1 MQLHVIRGRDA
12 ARHADLMEQV
22 WRLRYQTFVVD
33 FGWTLPM
40 ARDGREIDQFD
51 GDDTVHFALCEGD
64 RLLVYSRVLPTTGPH
79 LLADVYPHMA
89 VEVPRR
95 ETTLEWSR
103 LCVPR
108 NTRGRRPSGFH
119 SMLRHVIAHAL
130 DEGADELSLQ
140 GHPDWIL
147 SFERIGIPTRPIGL
161 GAVCDGS
168 LVVPFVAAISEGS
181 VRALDHI
188 MAQPDLRPEPAAR
201 L

>member
-1 MQLHVIRGRDA
+1 MQLQVIRGRDA
-12 ARHADLMEQV
+12 GRHPELMEQA

-33 FGWTLPM
+33 YGWTLPM

-51 GDDTVHFALCEGD
+51 IDDTVHFALCEGD
-64 RLLVYSRVLPTTGPH
+64 RLLVYSRLLPTTGPH

-89 VEVPRR
+89 SEVPRR
-95 ETTLEWSR
+95 ETTFEWSR
-103 LCVPR
+103 LCVPQ

-119 SMLRHVIAHAL
+119 SMLRHVIAYAL
-130 DEGADELSLQ
+130 DRGVDELSLQ

-168 LVVPFVAAISEGS
+168 LVVPFVATISEDA

-188 MAQPDLRPEPAAR
+188 IAQPDVRVAPAAR
-201 L
+201 V